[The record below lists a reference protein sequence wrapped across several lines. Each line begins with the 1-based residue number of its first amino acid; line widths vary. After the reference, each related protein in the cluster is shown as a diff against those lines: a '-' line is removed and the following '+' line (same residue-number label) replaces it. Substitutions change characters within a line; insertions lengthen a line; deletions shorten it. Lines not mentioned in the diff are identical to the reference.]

1 MNPQNL
7 DDKDHKVGKPKYEQ
21 PLEEED
27 HKSFNFIQKI
37 GLLRAQKKQENLTS
51 DECDKSFLR
60 LHDPDH
66 SADEYV
72 HQSIRPPSFTRGRI
86 CSVEFGSYQP

>member
-1 MNPQNL
+1 VNPQIL

-37 GLLRAQKKQENLTS
+37 GLLRAQKKQENLT
-51 DECDKSFLR
+51 LR
-60 LHDPDH
+60 PH
-66 SADEYV
+66 
-72 HQSIRPPSFTRGRI
+72 I
-86 CSVEFGSYQP
+86 